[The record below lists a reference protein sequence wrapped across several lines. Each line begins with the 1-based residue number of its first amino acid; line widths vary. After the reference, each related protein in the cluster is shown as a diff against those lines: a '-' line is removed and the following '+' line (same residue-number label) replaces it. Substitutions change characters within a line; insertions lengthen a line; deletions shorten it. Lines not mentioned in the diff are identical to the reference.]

1 MAGLSQRPE
10 VVTMCEGPE
19 DGLRFPDL
27 QRDPLIRLVME
38 SDGVTE
44 QETNAVMDQLR
55 RLGSARVSPRS
66 GAS

>member
-1 MAGLSQRPE
+1 
-10 VVTMCEGPE
+10 MCEGPE